1 MFKKLEH
8 SLIVKN
14 NFIKNKFNIITNI
27 KFIISHYKLFPHF
40 MVNFKKIIKLTIRNN
55 SYIV

>member
-27 KFIISHYKLFPHF
+27 KFIISHYKLFPHLWLIL
-40 MVNFKKIIKLTIRNN
+40 KKLSN
-55 SYIV
+55 

>member
-27 KFIISHYKLFPHF
+27 KFIICHYKLFPHF
-40 MVNFKKIIKLTIRNN
+40 MVNFKKIIKLTIRKN
-55 SYIV
+55 S